1 MPVVADV
8 GGRGRG
14 DVPVRRL
21 NIALAMMDG
30 LVGSAL
36 SSAQIDRLAAIGRL
50 VDREPLTSFDSD
62 RARALLAEADVL
74 VGHWGCP
81 TLTADVVA
89 LAPRLRL
96 FAYAAG
102 TVKWQVTEAV
112 WERDIV
118 VTSAAAANAVPV
130 AEYTAAMI
138 VLTNKGVL
146 LFREM
151 LRAPGVQLPL
161 DASRV
166 GNVGKRIGIVGA
178 SHVGRL
184 TIELLR
190 SYALDV
196 AVFDPYLSADDARAL
211 GVAPVDDLTELCALV
226 DVLSIHAPDV
236 EATRGMI
243 GAAQIAALR
252 DGAVLINTA
261 RPALVDQDALLDHL
275 QRGRISAVLDV
286 TTPEPLPPDHPLL
299 ALPNVFVTPHVAGS
313 MGTELGRM
321 ADYAIDE
328 VERFATGQPPRFPVT
343 EADLDRIA

>member
-1 MPVVADV
+1 MVVVADV
-8 GGRGRG
+8 GERGPDDENSEG
-14 DVPVRRL
+14 PTIV
-21 NIALAMMDG
+21 LAMMEG
-30 LVGSAL
+30 LVGSAFTEM
-36 SSAQIDRLAAIGRL
+36 QIDRLAGLGRL
-50 VDREPLTSFDSD
+50 ADRAPLTSFDDD
-62 RARALLAEADVL
+62 RARQQLADAEVL

-81 TLTADVVA
+81 TLTPEVLA

-102 TVKWQVTEAV
+102 TVKWQVTDAV
-112 WERDIV
+112 WDRHIV

-130 AEYTAAMI
+130 AEFTVAMI
-138 VLTNKGVL
+138 LLANKGVL

-151 LRAPGVQLPL
+151 LRAPGVKLPL
-161 DASRV
+161 DPSRI

-190 SYALDV
+190 PYALDV
-196 AVFDPYLSADDARAL
+196 LVYDPYLAADDAAAL
-211 GVAPVDDLTELCALV
+211 GVEKVDDLTELCGGV
-226 DVLSIHAPDV
+226 DVLSIHAPDI

-252 DGAVLINTA
+252 DGAVFINTA
-261 RPALVDQDALLDHL
+261 RPALVDQDALLEHL
-275 QRGRISAVLDV
+275 ESGRISAILDV
-286 TTPEPLPPDHPLL
+286 TTPEPLPADHPLL
-299 ALPNVFVTPHVAGS
+299 ALANVFVTPHIAGS
-313 MGTELGRM
+313 MGTELSRM

-328 VERFATGQPPRFPVT
+328 VARYAHGDPPRYPVT